1 MLRRVS
7 ACAQYPS
14 FQRAR
19 VVRDKKSFKTKGYGF
34 VSFSDATDYMKA
46 MKEMQGACQPLQ
58 LVRGRSLS
66 RAARRQVHWQPAR
79 QVAQEPL
86 AGSRGRLMAPRPMPM
101 PMPLQPVQPVLIYTW
116 ESASELSLAHS
127 LGLYHT
133 YYTDARTHT
142 TRQYLLLQPRRSCR
156 RG

>member
-1 MLRRVS
+1 VRARRWYSALMLRRVS

-58 LVRGRSLS
+58 LARGRSLTRGGAGKYIGNRPVKLRKS
-66 RAARRQVHWQPAR
+66 RWQDREA
-79 QVAQEPL
+79 
-86 AGSRGRLMAPRPMPM
+86 
-101 PMPLQPVQPVLIYTW
+101 
-116 ESASELSLAHS
+116 
-127 LGLYHT
+127 
-133 YYTDARTHT
+133 D
-142 TRQYLLLQPRRSCR
+142 
-156 RG
+156 